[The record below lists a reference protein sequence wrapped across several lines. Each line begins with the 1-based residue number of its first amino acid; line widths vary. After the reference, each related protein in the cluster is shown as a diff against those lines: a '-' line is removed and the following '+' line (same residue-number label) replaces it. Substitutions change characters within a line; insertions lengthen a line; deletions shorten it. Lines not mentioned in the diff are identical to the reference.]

1 MLKLDKLLSKQNLAI
16 LAAAALVAPAV
27 LPGLLRGSANL
38 LEDAENKFRG
48 IVGLK
53 PSLGAIH
60 MGMMHNP
67 QRMGMMHNPGHMG
80 LMHNPGHMGALH
92 VGGAHMGA
100 LQVNPGHM
108 GAVQVNPGHMG
119 ALAIRS

>member
-1 MLKLDKLLSKQNLAI
+1 MLKLDKLLSKQNLMI
-16 LAAAALVAPAV
+16 LAAAALVAPSV

-67 QRMGMMHNPGHMG
+67 RHMGM
-80 LMHNPGHMGALH
+80 MHNPGHMGALH

-100 LQVNPGHM
+100 LHVGGAHM